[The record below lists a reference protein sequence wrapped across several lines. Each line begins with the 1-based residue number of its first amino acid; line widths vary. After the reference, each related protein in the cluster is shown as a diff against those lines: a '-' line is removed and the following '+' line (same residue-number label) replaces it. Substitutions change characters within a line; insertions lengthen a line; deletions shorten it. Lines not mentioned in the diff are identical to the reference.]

1 MAQGHGSKPHLPAA
15 AGSGRAPGQGP
26 GRGRP
31 GLIDRRE
38 LVATLDRAAEKP
50 VTMISAPAGSGKTS
64 LLRAWAD
71 RPGRDR
77 RIAFVSVRP
86 SQQDAQLFWLALLDA
101 VRVAADAEG
110 AAEPPPV
117 APGFNGGA
125 LIEKALS
132 ELTAS
137 GGPFYLVIDDLHEL
151 DSAEATEQL
160 TALLTRL
167 PQGVHAIVAT
177 RHDLPLRLHRL
188 RLNGELAEIRAAEL
202 RFTEAETRELLAACE
217 VALPDDVAG
226 VLHQRAEGWAAG
238 LRLAVLSLTGHP
250 DPERFVAEFSG
261 SHRTVAEYLMAE
273 MLERQPADVQR
284 LLLRTSLLDRVNG
297 ELADLLT
304 GAAGSER
311 VLLELEDANAFVVS
325 LGPDRT
331 WFRYHRLFADLL
343 RLELRRTLP
352 QAIPELHRLAAR
364 WFAEHTQTADAVRHL
379 QAAGD
384 WAEAARL
391 LTDHTVS
398 LTLDGQGGTVVAL
411 LRGFR
416 AGAGEDSPELA
427 LVYAN
432 ADLHQHRLDEAQA
445 HLEIARSYAATTPPD
460 RRPRLRTAIAS
471 LELLLAR
478 LRGHFDAVFEQADAL
493 PSPAAGHSNTEVA
506 LAGDL
511 RALAL
516 LNLGVTE
523 AWSLRLADSERH
535 LLEGAALAHDIGRP
549 YLEVAC
555 RAHLGFV
562 SGGRSFALVRQ
573 RCEEAIALATRYGWD
588 AEPVIAP
595 AQVSLAGTLICA
607 GEFDEGERWLNR
619 ARRGTR
625 SEGEPGVRLLV
636 RLISAMLPAA
646 RGQLREALA
655 ELTAAEQVQAHMVGR
670 HGLSSRVTAWTMATQ
685 ARLGMVDQA
694 RTLLA
699 GLDDRQAAAG
709 EIRTAAAVI
718 RLAEKDPAAAHRE
731 LRSVLDGT
739 APVNSLLTP
748 IEAHLLDALACRD
761 LGDDLAAG
769 AAVEQALHLAEP
781 DRVVLPFATTGA
793 WELLD
798 AVQHRT
804 SHTALVSDIL
814 DAVHGGAPAGPDR
827 SAAGPAEELS
837 PSELRVLRYLPTN
850 LTRPEIAA
858 ELSVSPNTVN
868 THIRRIYAKLGARD
882 RSSAVQRG
890 RELRLLSNGRG

>member
-1 MAQGHGSKPHLPAA
+1 M
-15 AGSGRAPGQGP
+15 
-26 GRGRP
+26 
-31 GLIDRRE
+31 RRD
-38 LVATLDRAAEKP
+38 LVAALDRAAEKP

-71 RPGRDR
+71 RPGQDR
-77 RIAFVSVRP
+77 RIAFMSVRP
-86 SQQDAQLFWLALLDA
+86 GQQDAQLFWLALLDA
-101 VRVAADAEG
+101 VRAAAGTEG

-117 APGFNGGA
+117 APGFDGGA
-125 LIEKALS
+125 MVDKVLS
-132 ELTAS
+132 EVAAA
-137 GGPFYLVIDDLHEL
+137 GGHFFLVIDDLHEL
-151 DSAEATEQL
+151 GSAEATEQL
-160 TALLTRL
+160 TALLTHL
-167 PQGVHAIVAT
+167 PHGVHAIVAT

-188 RLNGELAEIRAAEL
+188 RLTGELAEIRAAEL
-202 RFTEAETRELLAACE
+202 RFTEAETRELLATCG
-217 VALPDDVAG
+217 VALPDEVAG
-226 VLHQRAEGWAAG
+226 LLHQRAEGWAAG
-238 LRLAVLSLTGHP
+238 LRLAVLSLAGHP

-304 GAAGSER
+304 GATGSER
-311 VLLELEDANAFVVS
+311 ILLDLEDANAFVVS
-325 LGPDRT
+325 LDPDRT

-343 RLELRRTLP
+343 RLELRHTHP
-352 QAIPELHRLAAR
+352 EAIPELHRLAAR
-364 WFAEHTQTADAVRHL
+364 WFAEHAQTADAVRHL

-411 LRGFR
+411 LRAFP

-432 ADLHQHRLDEAQA
+432 ADLHQHRLAEAQA

-471 LELLLAR
+471 LDLLLAR

-493 PSPAAGHSNTEVA
+493 SSPAVGRSNTEVA

-523 AWSLRLADSERH
+523 AWSLRLAESERH
-535 LLEGAALAHDIGRP
+535 LLEGAVLARGIGRP

-562 SGGRSFALVRQ
+562 SGSQSFALVRQ
-573 RCEEAIALATRYGWD
+573 RCEEAIALAARYGWD

-595 AQVSLAGTLICA
+595 AQVALAGTLICT
-607 GEFDEGERWLNR
+607 GEFGQGEQWLDR
-619 ARRGTR
+619 SRRVTR
-625 SEGEPGVRLLV
+625 SDGEPGVRLLV

-646 RGQLREALA
+646 RGQHREALA

-694 RTLLA
+694 RTRLA
-699 GLDDRQAAAG
+699 ALDDRQAAAG
-709 EIRTAAAVI
+709 EIRNAAAVI
-718 RLAEKDPAAAHRE
+718 RLAEKDPIGARRE

-748 IEAHLLDALACRD
+748 IEAHLLDALAWRE
-761 LGDDLAAG
+761 LGDDRAVE
-769 AAVEQALHLAEP
+769 AAVERALHLAEP
-781 DRVVLPFATTGA
+781 DRMILPFATTGA

-798 AVQHRT
+798 ALQHRT
-804 SHTALVSDIL
+804 SHAALVSDIL
-814 DAVHGGAPAGPDR
+814 DAVHGDAPDR
-827 SAAGPAEELS
+827 SAAGPIEKLS

-890 RELRLLSNGRG
+890 RELRLLSNGRT